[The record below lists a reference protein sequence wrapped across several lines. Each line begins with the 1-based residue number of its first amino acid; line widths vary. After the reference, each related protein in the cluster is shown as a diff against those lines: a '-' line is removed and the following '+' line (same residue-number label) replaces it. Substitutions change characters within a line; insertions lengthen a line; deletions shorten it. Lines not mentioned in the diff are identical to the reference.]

1 MKIAARAPGRSVGC
15 FVKKEKRG
23 RSDAEVPVVV
33 IGIFADIIQ
42 APRMA
47 QVPPPGI
54 PCGMLAIAL
63 IQAIRIRSSIA
74 LLDIFRGICI
84 LLRGKFYRKVPEA
97 GNNARS
103 NRKKGTDNDKP
114 CKRRCSGFLIRQDYH
129 PHHYHGN
136 EKYKK
141 SRELE
146 FYRGIFSVPAQI
158 PGEK

>member
-1 MKIAARAPGRSVGC
+1 M
-15 FVKKEKRG
+15 
-23 RSDAEVPVVV
+23 
-33 IGIFADIIQ
+33 GIFADIIQ

-63 IQAIRIRSSIA
+63 VQAVHICLSGA
-74 LLDIFRGICI
+74 LLDIFRGFCI
-84 LLRGKFYRKVPEA
+84 LLRGKFHGKVPET
-97 GNNARS
+97 GNKARS
-103 NRKKGTDNDKP
+103 NRKTGTDDDEP

-146 FYRGIFSVPAQI
+146 FYWSIFSVPAQI